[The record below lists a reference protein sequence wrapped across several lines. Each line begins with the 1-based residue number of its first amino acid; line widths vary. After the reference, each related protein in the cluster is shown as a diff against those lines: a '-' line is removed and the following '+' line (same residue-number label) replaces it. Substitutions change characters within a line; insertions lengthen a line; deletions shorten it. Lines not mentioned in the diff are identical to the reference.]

1 MRSNSKT
8 RWAIIERKKSSDA
21 DFLLQGCWDKRSLY
35 RKTSDSNAL
44 LFSWFCFI
52 FRALNQQAA
61 QCRNMSVGKL
71 CEFLSWH
78 LLRENQGAWVAQ
90 HFVKRS
96 NMWLCCCTRKD
107 SNKSRW
113 LVLRQSA
120 RLWEAELAKDRAS
133 LTTPLLLA
141 AESMAHSLSHL
152 CKSLTCPGLSG
163 ASHLFSEIYM
173 YCICMSC
180 IGILILCIATLP
192 HLHDFDPSP
201 CDLFRDRLLLGL
213 GDNHRVT
220 AFMNF
225 KNKTCLPSPVVRAVG
240 RVPTL
245 VPAFRTKAYFG
256 KSGMLATLDTSSRQ
270 VVRQTSL
277 CPLERSSCKSQ
288 ELSGETAKGKKDS
301 EQELEGLICQDP

>member
-44 LFSWFCFI
+44 LCSWFCFI

-71 CEFLSWH
+71 CKWLSWH

-163 ASHLFSEIYM
+163 ASHLFSEIYI
-173 YCICMSC
+173 YVLYLHVLVFWYYVSPHCHIFTIS
-180 IGILILCIATLP
+180 I
-192 HLHDFDPSP
+192 HLH
-201 CDLFRDRLLLGL
+201 
-213 GDNHRVT
+213 VT
-220 AFMNF
+220 CFEIDSFWALE
-225 KNKTCLPSPVVRAVG
+225 TITESLPSW
-240 RVPTL
+240 
-245 VPAFRTKAYFG
+245 
-256 KSGMLATLDTSSRQ
+256 TSKTRHVYPHQ
-270 VVRQTSL
+270 
-277 CPLERSSCKSQ
+277 
-288 ELSGETAKGKKDS
+288 
-301 EQELEGLICQDP
+301 

>member
-44 LFSWFCFI
+44 LCSWFCFI

-71 CEFLSWH
+71 CKWLSWH

-173 YCICMSC
+173 YCICMYWYSD
-180 IGILILCIATLP
+180 IMYRHIA
-192 HLHDFDPSP
+192 
-201 CDLFRDRLLLGL
+201 
-213 GDNHRVT
+213 
-220 AFMNF
+220 
-225 KNKTCLPSPVVRAVG
+225 
-240 RVPTL
+240 
-245 VPAFRTKAYFG
+245 
-256 KSGMLATLDTSSRQ
+256 TSSRFRSISMWL
-270 VVRQTSL
+270 VSRSTPFGPWRQSPSHCLHELQKQDMSTLTSSSSSRKSSHS
-277 CPLERSSCKSQ
+277 CPCIPNQSILWQIWHACHI
-288 ELSGETAKGKKDS
+288 GH
-301 EQELEGLICQDP
+301 